1 MLPVYA
7 DKCLSRKAVHS
18 WVEKFSQGRS
28 KIVDEVRSG
37 RPVQI
42 ATDASVQRVEEMIRG
57 DRRVTI
63 DSVAAAIGCSHGSA
77 YSIMHDRLKFKKV
90 CSRWVPRQL
99 TDEHKMNRLGLSL
112 QHLCRYADEG
122 EDMLNRIITGDESWV
137 HHYQPESKRASMQWK
152 HPSSPCVQKFKVTP
166 SAGKVMLTVFWD
178 CQGVLLTNF
187 QKKGDNVNS
196 ESYCEVLLMLR
207 DAIRRKRPGLL
218 TRGVLLLHDNA
229 RPHTARL
236 TQEKINHLGWEL
248 LEHPPYSPDL
258 APSDFHLF
266 GPLKTHLGGRH
277 FANDAE
283 VECEVKMWFRKQSTQ
298 FYAAGLGGLIKR
310 WDKCINVGGNYVEK

>member
-7 DKCLSRKAVHS
+7 DNSLSHKAVHS
-18 WVEKFSQGRS
+18 WVKNFSQGRS
-28 KIVDEVRSG
+28 KIVDEIRSG
-37 RPVQI
+37 RAVEI

-63 DSVAAAIGCSHGSA
+63 DAVAAAIGCSHGSA

-99 TDEHKMNRLGLSL
+99 TDEHKMNRLGLPL
-112 QHLCRYADEG
+112 EHLCQYANEG
-122 EDMLNRIITGDESWV
+122 EDMMNRIITGDESWV

-187 QKKGDNVNS
+187 KKKGDNVNS
-196 ESYCEVLLMLR
+196 ESYCEVLSVLR

-236 TQEKINHLGWEL
+236 TQEKIKNLGWKI

-266 GPLKTHLGGRH
+266 GPLKTHLGGKH
-277 FANDAE
+277 FATDAE
-283 VECEVKMWFRKQSTQ
+283 VECEVKMWLKKQSTQ